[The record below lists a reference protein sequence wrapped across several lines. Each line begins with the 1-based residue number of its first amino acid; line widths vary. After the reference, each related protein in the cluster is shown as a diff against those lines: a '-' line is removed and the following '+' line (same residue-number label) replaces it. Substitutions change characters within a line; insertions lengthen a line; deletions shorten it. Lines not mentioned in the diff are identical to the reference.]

1 MPHLSRR
8 QALCALGAAAGWR
21 PRIARAA
28 GAGGWD
34 AFPALL
40 ERIQPPRFPERDF
53 EIAKYGAREGGKIDN
68 TEAFRK
74 AIEAASAA
82 GGGRVLV
89 PAGIFLTG
97 AIHLKSGV
105 NLVVA
110 KDATVRFNPDP
121 HLYPMVLTRF
131 EGMEC
136 INFSAFVY
144 ALDQRNIAIT
154 GAGTLDGQA
163 GCEHWWPWSGK
174 ARCGAPSGGPDQRKA
189 RAALMDLTE
198 RGVPVEQRRMGEG
211 SYLRP
216 MFVQPYRCANVLIEG
231 VTITNSPMYE
241 LHPVLCR
248 NVTVRGVAVVSH
260 GPNNDGCDPESSAD
274 MLIDRC
280 TFDTGDDC
288 IAIKSGRNA
297 DGRRLHTP
305 SENIIVQGCT
315 MKDGHGGVTLGSEC
329 SGGIRNVYA
338 QDCKMDSPNLDR
350 VLRVKTNAIRGGV
363 IENVYMRNVEAGQV
377 AGAAIDVD
385 FYYEEGEKGAFTPV
399 VRNIEVANLTCRRSK
414 SALSLRGFKAA
425 PIRDVKLR
433 NCKFEQTS
441 AANVVENVEG
451 LVMEAVTINGK
462 TV

>member
-1 MPHLSRR
+1 
-8 QALCALGAAAGWR
+8 
-21 PRIARAA
+21 
-28 GAGGWD
+28 
-34 AFPALL
+34 
-40 ERIQPPRFPERDF
+40 
-53 EIAKYGAREGGKIDN
+53 
-68 TEAFRK
+68 
-74 AIEAASAA
+74 
-82 GGGRVLV
+82 
-89 PAGIFLTG
+89 
-97 AIHLKSGV
+97 
-105 NLVVA
+105 
-110 KDATVRFNPDP
+110 
-121 HLYPMVLTRF
+121 
-131 EGMEC
+131 
-136 INFSAFVY
+136 
-144 ALDQRNIAIT
+144 
-154 GAGTLDGQA
+154 
-163 GCEHWWPWSGK
+163 
-174 ARCGAPSGGPDQRKA
+174 
-189 RAALMDLTE
+189 MDLAE
-198 RGVPVEQRRMGEG
+198 RGVPVEQRKMGEG

-216 MFVQPYRCANVLIEG
+216 MFVEPYRCTNVLIEG

-248 NVTVRGVAVVSH
+248 NVTVRGVTVVSH

-274 MLIDRC
+274 VLIDRC

-338 QDCKMDSPNLDR
+338 QDCRMDSPNLDR

-399 VRNIEVANLTCRRSK
+399 VRNIEVVNLTCRKSK
-414 SALSLRGFKAA
+414 SALSLRGFKTA
-425 PIRDVKLR
+425 PIRNVKLR
-433 NCKFEQTS
+433 NCQFEQTS